1 MGSLPIIDQVLNPS
15 SLPLPNDPSSVQ
27 RTIKSLSL
35 LRHFEG
41 GFFAETDRD
50 KTTVTSKFPQ
60 TPTNPITLGMIGGF
74 DRPGFVPTLR
84 TLSSNIFYYLTPSSP
99 VGHVHRNRCRI
110 THSLHSGRG
119 RYVLIH
125 ADGSIESF
133 VVGKNIAAG
142 ERLQWVVEGGDYK
155 ASFILPNEDGKK
167 EASEGLLITEVAVP
181 GFEFCDHDFLTKD
194 KLLSLVGEE
203 KAMQLEWMLLKV

>member
-1 MGSLPIIDQVLNPS
+1 MGSLPIIDQVLTPS
-15 SLPLPNDPSSVQ
+15 SLPLPYDPSSVQ
-27 RTIKSLSL
+27 STIKSLSL

-50 KTTVTSKFPQ
+50 KTIVASTFPQ
-60 TPTNPITLGMIGGF
+60 TPKNPVTLGMIGGF

-84 TLSSNIFYYLTPSSP
+84 TLSSNIFYCLTPSSP
-99 VGHVHRNRCRI
+99 VGRFHRNRCRI

-125 ADGSIESF
+125 ADGSIERF

-142 ERLQWVVEGGDYK
+142 ERLQWVVEGGDCK
-155 ASFILPNEDGKK
+155 ASFILPDGDGEK

-194 KLLSLVGEE
+194 TLLSLVGEE
-203 KAMQLEWMLLKV
+203 KAKQLGWMLLKV

>member
-1 MGSLPIIDQVLNPS
+1 
-15 SLPLPNDPSSVQ
+15 
-27 RTIKSLSL
+27 
-35 LRHFEG
+35 
-41 GFFAETDRD
+41 
-50 KTTVTSKFPQ
+50 
-60 TPTNPITLGMIGGF
+60 MIGGF

-99 VGHVHRNRCRI
+99 VGHFHRNRCRI

-125 ADGSIESF
+125 ADGNIESF

-167 EASEGLLITEVAVP
+167 EASEGLLITEFAVP